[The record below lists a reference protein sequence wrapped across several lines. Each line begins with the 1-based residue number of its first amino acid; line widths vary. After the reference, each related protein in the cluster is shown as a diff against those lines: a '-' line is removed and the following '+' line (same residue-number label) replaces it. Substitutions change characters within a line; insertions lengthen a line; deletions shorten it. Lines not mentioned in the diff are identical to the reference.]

1 VNALRAAVRQ
11 LVGMFVTDW
20 RQTVVILVILAGGW
34 ALAAATHSALA
45 GALML
50 VLLGSQLV
58 YFTLA
63 EARRR
68 SGRA

>member
-1 VNALRAAVRQ
+1 VKALRAAAAQ

-20 RQTVVILVILAGGW
+20 PQTVVILLILTAGW

-45 GALML
+45 GGVML
-50 VLLGSQLV
+50 LLLGAQLV
-58 YFTLA
+58 YFTIA

-68 SGRA
+68 GRA

>member
-1 VNALRAAVRQ
+1 MNALRAAVRQ

-20 RQTVVILVILAGGW
+20 RQTLVILVILAGGW
-34 ALAAATHSALA
+34 ALVAATHSPLA
-45 GALML
+45 GGLIL
-50 VLLGSQLV
+50 LLLGAQLV